1 MKFKVGDIV
10 KVLDAPPRCVTNWPG
25 MVGRVGFIEELHF
38 NGTRALVRT
47 ITINGEMHR
56 LAFIWVKALTHVH
69 DPTWAHAIAKYKQ
82 EGAKMSKPQDKPINP
97 FEAARQS
104 SGIQVKID
112 VHDVL
117 AIHPDCDEAWAR
129 TFLAIYSEPL
139 ARVMLLAGT
148 AMIRDLLEQ
157 PNGN

>member
-1 MKFKVGDIV
+1 MRCKVGDVV
-10 KVLDAPPRCVTNWPG
+10 KVLSAPIGCVTNWPS

-56 LAFIWVKALTHVH
+56 LAFMPVAALQPVRDTAWRAAV
-69 DPTWAHAIAKYKQ
+69 AKYKQ
-82 EGAKMSKPQDKPINP
+82 GANMNQPKGKPINP
-97 FEAARQS
+97 FEAARRS
-104 SGIQVKID
+104 SGINVKLD

-117 AIHPDCDEAWAR
+117 AVRPDVGEAWAR
-129 TFLAIYSEPL
+129 TFLDLHKEAI
-139 ARVMLLAGT
+139 AHAMLMAGT
-148 AMIRDLLEQ
+148 GMIRDLLEQ